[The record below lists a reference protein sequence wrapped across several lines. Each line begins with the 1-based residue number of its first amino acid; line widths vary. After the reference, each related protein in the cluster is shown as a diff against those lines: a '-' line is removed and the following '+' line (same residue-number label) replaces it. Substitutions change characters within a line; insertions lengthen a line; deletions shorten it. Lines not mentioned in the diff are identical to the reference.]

1 MDLVEDQDQ
10 LKKELQELL
19 DSQLNNNES
28 KEGKSS
34 IKEESELDEPTK
46 GFTSTEIQAF
56 INNQLR
62 KQNQKKILNSS
73 DTASHVEIET
83 SSQSQQQVIG
93 EELEP
98 EGEENISGQHLILV
112 TQNGDKIILIQN
124 SGEKKKKY

>member
-112 TQNGDKIILIQN
+112 TQNGDKIILII
-124 SGEKKKKY
+124 SCHL